1 VDEQSFAEAAA
12 AKARTGVEI
21 VNRTYRQAYSENPTI
36 RWPGYRDADTDRAW
50 GLADWANRTGQ
61 GALFDWAV
69 VNSLL
74 VESLTNLTQVGG
86 ADRVPEG
93 IQKIDRTTV
102 PELAEIANCLRQV
115 QQQVDNA
122 DAGLNPLGI
131 ARNVVPFDVDPTEID
146 SGKTHFEQ
154 IYDRALQ
161 ALYNSCV
168 AFDYA
173 RNITLK
179 MREQFDSVYDLQ
191 EQLAENETDY
201 HNRLIELYGYPYP
214 DDIGPGGT
222 YPQGYTGPDLVNWQ
236 ILDLENLVVDAPT
249 GQPVQVVI
257 HNYAFTAGNDFTGT
271 KYKDYTDLPTTYNSQ
286 DSVVGTTTVYI
297 ADSGLKVKPPSWTG
311 RRPAQGELQLAL
323 SEVIQSWYA
332 LKAKAAD
339 YNQTLAELDDA
350 LQHQVADYS
359 RFPGEWQSV
368 SQNLDRQKTTSQLI
382 QGLTITRNMVE
393 IVAAGVEAIGVAGSK
408 EAPKPIV
415 GMIDGIQLVELLL
428 TDPVGASVDLFAEIT
443 KFAGALAGGALE
455 AGAIS
460 KEKIQERWNADLE
473 KTLSD
478 NEYQDILHWTT
489 LETQTKLKAQY
500 VKQAELMEQ
509 VQNLQQAVQQVL
521 KLQAD
526 GQNLLMQRGQVR
538 SRAAQRIQMNRYQD
552 LSFRIFRDDALRRY
566 NDSFDL
572 AARYV
577 YLAAKAYDYE
587 TGLLSSDT
595 QLTPGSRFLEE
606 IVRARLPGRFYVW
619 LGEPETG
626 IDEGEPGLADVMARM
641 KADWDVVKGR
651 FGFNNPDTETSRF
664 SLRSER
670 FRVSPLAAR
679 DGTWAQ
685 VLEDCKVAD
694 LRNLPEFKRYCIP
707 FTSSTNAEPAL
718 VIPFST
724 FVVAGKNYFGLD
736 LAGGD
741 NAYDPTHQATKIRS
755 AGVWFAGYN
764 NIADG
769 LANEPRVYL
778 LPVGQD
784 VMRSPTREG
793 LETRN
798 WKILDQALPLPY
810 DVGSA
815 DLDNPDYHPVTDSL
829 TEPLCQIRRFASLRA
844 YHDSGAFN
852 EAETQNNGRLVGRSV
867 WNSKWLL
874 IIPGRTLLSDPNE
887 GIDRFIYGALKNGAR
902 DGNGVKDI
910 KLFFQTYSI
919 SGE

>member
-1 VDEQSFAEAAA
+1 MDVVIS
-12 AKARTGVEI
+12 
-21 VNRTYRQAYSENPTI
+21 
-36 RWPGYRDADTDRAW
+36 
-50 GLADWANRTGQ
+50 GLA
-61 GALFDWAV
+61 
-69 VNSLL
+69 
-74 VESLTNLTQVGG
+74 
-86 ADRVPEG
+86 
-93 IQKIDRTTV
+93 K
-102 PELAEIANCLRQV
+102 LAE
-115 QQQVDNA
+115 D
-122 DAGLNPLGI
+122 
-131 ARNVVPFDVDPTEID
+131 T
-146 SGKTHFEQ
+146 
-154 IYDRALQ
+154 
-161 ALYNSCV
+161 
-168 AFDYA
+168 
-173 RNITLK
+173 
-179 MREQFDSVYDLQ
+179 
-191 EQLAENETDY
+191 
-201 HNRLIELYGYPYP
+201 
-214 DDIGPGGT
+214 
-222 YPQGYTGPDLVNWQ
+222 
-236 ILDLENLVVDAPT
+236 
-249 GQPVQVVI
+249 
-257 HNYAFTAGNDFTGT
+257 
-271 KYKDYTDLPTTYNSQ
+271 
-286 DSVVGTTTVYI
+286 
-297 ADSGLKVKPPSWTG
+297 
-311 RRPAQGELQLAL
+311 
-323 SEVIQSWYA
+323 
-332 LKAKAAD
+332 
-339 YNQTLAELDDA
+339 
-350 LQHQVADYS
+350 S
-359 RFPGEWQSV
+359 R
-368 SQNLDRQKTTSQLI
+368 
-382 QGLTITRNMVE
+382 
-393 IVAAGVEAIGVAGSK
+393 
-408 EAPKPIV
+408 EAPKAIV
-415 GMIDGIQLVELLL
+415 GEIGIAPVELAL
-428 TDPVGASVDLFAEIT
+428 TDAIGESIKASIDAIEFMQELVAN
-443 KFAGALAGGALE
+443 GLE
-455 AGAIS
+455 SAIIGR
-460 KEKIQERWNADLE
+460 EQMQERLNIDLE
-473 KTLSD
+473 KILAG

-489 LETQTKLKAQY
+489 LETQTKLKEQY
-500 VKQAELMEQ
+500 VAQAELLEQ
-509 VQNLQQAVQQVL
+509 VQAIQQTVQQVL
-521 KLQAD
+521 KLQAE
-526 GQNLLMQRGQVR
+526 GQNLLTQRGQVR

-595 QLTPGSRFLEE
+595 QLTPGSRFLEDV
-606 IVRARLPGRFYVW
+606 VRARLPGRFYVW

-694 LRNLPEFKRYCIP
+694 LRTLPEFKRYCIP
-707 FTSSTNAEPAL
+707 FSSSTNAEPAL

-724 FVVAGKNYFGLD
+724 FVVAGKNYFGRD

-755 AGVWFAGYN
+755 AGIWFTGYN
-764 NIADG
+764 TIADG

-815 DLDNPDYHPVTDSL
+815 DLDNPDYHPITDSL

-844 YHDSGAFN
+844 YHDSGSFD
-852 EAETQNNGRLVGRSV
+852 EAETHNNGRLVGRSV
-867 WNSKWLL
+867 WNTKWLL

-887 GIDRFIYGALKNGAR
+887 GIDRFIYGALKNGVR

-910 KLFFQTYSI
+910 KIFFQTYSI